1 MKTTPIAKENN
12 SRMEVATMID
22 KELSAAFSLRRSLE
36 SELSRQETMSERVVV
51 RKDLR
56 ECNRKIKE
64 LTDEQADELIEVSLR
79 ESEELSVRE

>member
-1 MKTTPIAKENN
+1 MIPKENN
-12 SRMEVATMID
+12 SRMEVAKMID

-36 SELSRQETMSERVVV
+36 SELTRQETMSERVIV

-64 LTDEQADELIEVSLR
+64 LTDEQETSAE
-79 ESEELSVRE
+79 